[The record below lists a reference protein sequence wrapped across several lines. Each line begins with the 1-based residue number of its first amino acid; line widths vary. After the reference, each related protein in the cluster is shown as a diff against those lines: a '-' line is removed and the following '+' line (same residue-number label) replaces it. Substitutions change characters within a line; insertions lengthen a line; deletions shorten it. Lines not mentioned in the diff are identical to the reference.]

1 MQNPDTTRHELVTRD
16 AILKLLSDQEVAL
29 VSSREDGP
37 TLGMDDEYVDLAHL
51 DQGVRR
57 MSRDTSITMGAVV
70 PRNAVLPATWDA
82 LCARVE
88 HR

>member
-1 MQNPDTTRHELVTRD
+1 MKKPDSNRTAFVTRD
-16 AILKLLSDQEVAL
+16 AILKLLSDEEVAL

-37 TLGMDDEYVDLAHL
+37 MLDMDDEYLDLQHL

-57 MSRDTSITMGAVV
+57 MSRDSAITMGEVV
-70 PRNAVLPATWDA
+70 PRSAVLPATWDE

-88 HR
+88 SR

>member
-1 MQNPDTTRHELVTRD
+1 MKQSEANRAEFVTRD
-16 AILKLLSDQEVAL
+16 AIMKLLSDAEVAL

-37 TLGMDDEYVDLAHL
+37 KLRVDDEYLDLQHL

-57 MSRDTSITMGAVV
+57 MSGDSTITMGEVV
-70 PRNAVLPATWDA
+70 PRSAVLPATWDE

-88 HR
+88 NR